1 MQTGNYRLLY
11 FTVRHVKKKFYLR
24 FRLVTII
31 TETPNRIEYKTF
43 SLITYVYNWIVLPH
57 DFFVAFFSL
66 CIIWVWRNY
75 PNLKDWKGE
84 LCLSFLLAGL
94 LMWMGGAITK
104 DYVVVEQRN
113 GTIVHNSYECIGS
126 PNIKLCDGTEIDSR
140 QIRTGISGK

>member
-1 MQTGNYRLLY
+1 MYITGSY
-11 FTVRHVKKKFYLR
+11 YL
-24 FRLVTII
+24 TI
-31 TETPNRIEYKTF
+31 
-43 SLITYVYNWIVLPH
+43 
-57 DFFVAFFSL
+57 FVAFFSL
-66 CIIWVWRNY
+66 CIIWAWRNY

-113 GTIVHNSYECIGS
+113 GTIVHNSYECIGA